1 MTALSA
7 DERQELAQS
16 VRSACERLASEDRV
30 RAVAYGEGD
39 RGGADGHS
47 GFDTVLWDVLCN
59 QVGVAAIALPE
70 HLGGAG
76 YGASALGVVAH
87 ELGRALAPVPFVS
100 STVLATGLLLDLT
113 ERDPDADK
121 RLTGLIEGRRT
132 AAAALTGDGGLW
144 RPSAVTLR
152 AARSADGWTIDGAV
166 RHVLGGAAADDLVV
180 VAIAEDGEPAVFLL
194 DPAVDGVVAETERVL
209 DGTRPMATITLS
221 SAPAVRLSGEGPI
234 GDVVDRNVDVAL
246 AVLSAEQVGAC
257 ERVLEIATD
266 YARTREQFGRRIGS
280 FQAIKHKCSDMLVDL
295 EWARSAS
302 QAALEALDD
311 AADAAAGEADWR
323 ASMAKAVC
331 SEALRNAAK
340 ANVQI
345 HGGIG
350 FTWEDSAHLYFRRAR
365 TDEVVLGSP
374 GQHWDRLSALDP
386 STQLPASPGIQ
397 KEPKDL
403 RNVDALRAK
412 IRAFL
417 DNAPKT
423 AGLRNYGPTPT
434 ADDVEPGR
442 TWHRYL
448 ADHGYACLHWPRE
461 FGGAA
466 ATVTYQAVFAEECA
480 RADVPRQLNITG
492 ADLVGPV
499 LIKFGSQEQKD
510 RHLEPIRLG
519 DDVWCQLFSEPGA
532 GSDLAGVRTR
542 AERTPT
548 GWRVDGQ
555 KVWSSAAASARFGLL
570 LARTG
575 PDKHRGLSMFVVPMD
590 IPGVTVR
597 PLTQMDGES
606 KFNEVFFD
614 DAELDEGALIG
625 EVGQGWT
632 VAMVTLGRERLT
644 LGSQA
649 VAMFRLH
656 ERMVH
661 AACDR
666 DLLDPVLSRSMT
678 RLWARMWLLRYTWQ
692 RAIDSGDLTSPAF
705 SVLKLMTSET
715 DQDLGDMA
723 TEVLG
728 IDACVDPADD
738 ELVHHM
744 LVGRAQTILGG
755 TSEIQRNILGERVL
769 GLPKEPR

>member
-16 VRSACERLASEDRV
+16 VRSACERQAPEERV
-30 RAVAYGEGD
+30 RAVAYGDGD
-39 RGGADGHS
+39 HGGDDGHS
-47 GFDTVLWDVLCN
+47 GFDTALWDVLCN

-132 AAAALTGDGGLW
+132 AVAALTGDGGLW
-144 RPSAVTLR
+144 RRSAVTLR
-152 AARSADGWTIDGAV
+152 AAHTGDGWRVDGTV
-166 RHVLGGAAADDLVV
+166 RHVLGGSAADDLVV
-180 VAIAEDGEPAVFLL
+180 VAVAEDGEPALFLL
-194 DPAVDGVVAETERVL
+194 DPAVDGVVAEAERVL

-221 SAPAVRLSGEGPI
+221 SAPAVRLSGDGPI

-280 FQAIKHKCSDMLVDL
+280 FQAIKHKCADMLVDL

-311 AADAAAGEADWR
+311 PDGAAAGEADWR

-365 TDEVVLGSP
+365 TDEVVFGTP
-374 GQHWDRLSALDP
+374 GQHWERLSALGP
-386 STQLPASPGIQ
+386 SAQVSASPDLA
-397 KEPKDL
+397 KDPNEP
-403 RNVDALRAK
+403 DALRAE

-417 DNAPKT
+417 DNAPKP

-448 ADHGYACLHWPRE
+448 ADHAYTCLHWPLE

-466 ATVTYQAVFAEECA
+466 ATVAYQAVFAEECA
-480 RADVPRQLNITG
+480 RAGVPRQLNITG

-499 LIKFGSQEQKD
+499 LIKFGSPDQKD
-510 RHLEPIRLG
+510 RYLEAIRLG
-519 DDVWCQLFSEPGA
+519 DAVWTQLFSEPGA

-542 AERTPT
+542 AERTAT
-548 GWRVDGQ
+548 GWRIDGQ
-555 KVWSSAAASARFGLL
+555 KVWSSAAASADYGLL

-575 PDKHRGLSMFVVPMD
+575 PDKHRDLSMFVVPMHT
-590 IPGVTVR
+590 PGVTVR
-597 PLTQMDGES
+597 PLVQMDGES

-614 DAELDEGALIG
+614 GAELKEEALIG
-625 EVGQGWT
+625 DVGLGWT

-649 VAMFRLH
+649 VSMFRLH
-656 ERMVH
+656 ERMVD
-661 AACDR
+661 AARDH

-728 IDACVDPADD
+728 TDACTDPEEDG
-738 ELVHHM
+738 LVHQM